1 MDLFKLIFQHDIRLD
16 QLRGRHVDRDTQETS
31 NSLEAF
37 LKPDPTYSKFY
48 FSGTVLA
55 ANPVATYPGQPRFGL
70 SCLDHADDVISAIEW
85 SLSAYTPFATQSR
98 GTLSEMIH
106 KEPIGSAIL
115 LKPVRRDDKPMQDDG
130 RMQGAS
136 RAQNLDG
143 VHDLGWEQDLNQLLQ
158 QLSVG
163 QAENAG
169 HKKEAIAS
177 TLEENQLVLYKE
189 TAHDGFDLH
198 LFSKKNLYREFF
210 TALKPLVSD
219 NFRFFSMNGKRIT
232 SERKFYFETWALS
245 QPPHGIE
252 EVFPET
258 VL

>member
-55 ANPVATYPGQPRFGL
+55 ANPEATNPEATYPGQPRFGL

-115 LKPVRRDDKPMQDDG
+115 LKPVSRDDEPTQDDG
-130 RMQGAS
+130 RM
-136 RAQNLDG
+136 
-143 VHDLGWEQDLNQLLQ
+143 QDLNQLLQ

>member
-130 RMQGAS
+130 
-136 RAQNLDG
+136 
-143 VHDLGWEQDLNQLLQ
+143 WEQDLNQLLQ

>member
-70 SCLDHADDVISAIEW
+70 SCLDHADHVISAIEW

-130 RMQGAS
+130 RM
-136 RAQNLDG
+136 
-143 VHDLGWEQDLNQLLQ
+143 QDLNQLLQ

>member
-48 FSGTVLA
+48 FSGTVLATNPEA

-115 LKPVRRDDKPMQDDG
+115 LKPVRRDDEPTQDDG
-130 RMQGAS
+130 RM
-136 RAQNLDG
+136 
-143 VHDLGWEQDLNQLLQ
+143 QDLNQLLQ

-219 NFRFFSMNGKRIT
+219 DFRFFSMNGKRIT

>member
-70 SCLDHADDVISAIEW
+70 SCLDHADNVISAIEW

-115 LKPVRRDDKPMQDDG
+115 LKPVRRDDEPTQDDG
-130 RMQGAS
+130 RM
-136 RAQNLDG
+136 
-143 VHDLGWEQDLNQLLQ
+143 QDLNQLLQ

-258 VL
+258 FL

>member
-85 SLSAYTPFATQSR
+85 SLSAYTPFATQSS

-115 LKPVRRDDKPMQDDG
+115 LKPVRRDDEPTQDDG
-130 RMQGAS
+130 RM
-136 RAQNLDG
+136 
-143 VHDLGWEQDLNQLLQ
+143 QDLNQLLQ

>member
-115 LKPVRRDDKPMQDDG
+115 LKPVRRDDEPMQDD
-130 RMQGAS
+130 
-136 RAQNLDG
+136 
-143 VHDLGWEQDLNQLLQ
+143 GWEQDLNQLLQ

-219 NFRFFSMNGKRIT
+219 DFRFFSMNGKRIT

>member
-130 RMQGAS
+130 RMQ
-136 RAQNLDG
+136 
-143 VHDLGWEQDLNQLLQ
+143 DLNQLLQ

>member
-115 LKPVRRDDKPMQDDG
+115 LKPVRRDDEPTQDDG
-130 RMQGAS
+130 RM
-136 RAQNLDG
+136 
-143 VHDLGWEQDLNQLLQ
+143 QDLNQLLQ

-219 NFRFFSMNGKRIT
+219 DFRFFSMNGKRIT

>member
-70 SCLDHADDVISAIEW
+70 SCLDHAEDVISAIEW

-115 LKPVRRDDKPMQDDG
+115 LKPVRRDDKPMQED
-130 RMQGAS
+130 
-136 RAQNLDG
+136 
-143 VHDLGWEQDLNQLLQ
+143 GWEQDLNQLLQ

>member
-115 LKPVRRDDKPMQDDG
+115 LKPVRRDDEPTQDDG
-130 RMQGAS
+130 RM
-136 RAQNLDG
+136 
-143 VHDLGWEQDLNQLLQ
+143 QDLNQLLQ